1 MPAFGISSQDMRK
14 TKLHSAC
21 AKQKISRN
29 IVNCAWTWKLS
40 EVLDTF
46 FPVYIS
52 NISFGLVYCASPVK
66 LKLITH
72 FLGENVF
79 CTGGLPTNPMI
90 FNTEKGRTPR
100 TLGRGIASNKS
111 TWGVGGNGSNI
122 KSLELSRT
130 LEAAKGLEL
139 PPPKWTNV
147 PEKEPILINGLSSK
161 HCFSGDMIVLI
172 LEYMLC
178 LHKHWVFLWTCCV
191 TSWSSIPCCIW

>member
-1 MPAFGISSQDMRK
+1 MPAFRISSQDMSK

-52 NISFGLVYCASPVK
+52 NIIFGLVYCASPVK

-139 PPPKWTNV
+139 NPQNERRSQKKALFWY
-147 PEKEPILINGLSSK
+147 EWL
-161 HCFSGDMIVLI
+161 
-172 LEYMLC
+172 
-178 LHKHWVFLWTCCV
+178 VFQPLFFRGHDSFDFGVYAMFT
-191 TSWSSIPCCIW
+191 